1 MTLASIN
8 HRLSSTQDILGKGPD
23 NSVLILYNQTPATIQ
38 PLNILLKLT
47 FFSILPN
54 LPSKFH
60 DDYLFVHL
68 LYVINFKLLHK
79 RKKLQDNFA
88 RGACSTVS

>member
-1 MTLASIN
+1 M
-8 HRLSSTQDILGKGPD
+8 
-23 NSVLILYNQTPATIQ
+23 LILYNQTPATIQ

-47 FFSILPN
+47 FFSI

-88 RGACSTVS
+88 QGACSTVS